1 MEATVRNRYSIII
14 TVFLHFGIVALLL
27 LLGFRTPLPLPEEQ
41 GIAVNFGNSDDGSGI
56 IEPNQLQQQVSSL
69 QSNQE
74 GVLTQNIENA
84 VSIKNNNIIKNNN
97 QQTNNQTQNQNQ
109 QQQQQV
115 NQNALFPTNQNNN
128 SNSEGETNGN
138 NNQGNPN
145 GDPNV
150 KNHNGTPNETGNSYS
165 LAGRSI
171 NGSLPKP
178 IYPGNEQGKVVV
190 EIFVDRS
197 GVVTKANAGI
207 KGSTLLSKK
216 YLDAA
221 YNAALK
227 AKFDENPDAAELQKG
242 TITYN
247 FMFQ

>member
-1 MEATVRNRYSIII
+1 MEATIRNRYSIII
-14 TVFLHFGIVALLL
+14 TIFFHFGIFALLL
-27 LLGFRTPLPLPEEQ
+27 LLGFKTPLPLPSEQ
-41 GIAVNFGNSDDGSGI
+41 GITVNFGNSDDGFGI
-56 IEPNQLQQQVSSL
+56 TEPEQLQQQSSAM
-69 QSNQE
+69 QNNQE
-74 GVLTQNIENA
+74 GVLTQNIEDA
-84 VSIKNNNIIKNNN
+84 VSIKNNNITNN
-97 QQTNNQTQNQNQ
+97 NNQTQNQNH

-115 NQNALFPTNQNNN
+115 NQNALFPTNQNNG
-128 SNSEGETNGN
+128 SNSEGETHGNGN
-138 NNQGNPN
+138 QGVAN

-150 KNHNGTPNETGNSYS
+150 KNHNGTPNGTGNSYS
-165 LAGRSI
+165 LAGRNI

-178 IYPGNEQGKVVV
+178 NYPGNEQGKVVV

-197 GVVTKANAGI
+197 GVITKANAGI

-227 AKFDENPDAAELQKG
+227 AKFDANPDAAELQRG

-247 FMFQ
+247 FILQ